1 MATIAVRSA
10 KSSQRQ
16 SLQGFLVVASTETTA
31 FHGLEASLS
40 EAASALVPYV
50 DKLLQSKHFPAASA
64 FDQYLA
70 CCVQK
75 MLAGKASSTCS
86 INDQFKTRQKH
97 KIGKNHLKPNLYLNR
112 NKDIQK
118 RHGINQLSKQP
129 VIGMELPKQTAG
141 RHAGRPSDMAFD
153 TDEDLDW
160 GDFAFN
166 LVSMGLVYAY
176 FSEAAIVG
184 ESRLEVSLSLG
195 VACVDIIFLV
205 LRWLWFERGVSS
217 GPLTTYI
224 FHFYRL
230 AFLPAANSWM
240 GWSLLYKFNAYP
252 KPISVLMVTIIYLVL
267 LVAGCRKP
275 ALLQAPLQLVS
286 IILAATSAPHICSLA
301 FQGNILGVKCMAS
314 VSVVQL
320 VSGIGLPSL
329 CTGLLRQLFKML
341 H

>member
-16 SLQGFLVVASTETTA
+16 SLQGFLIVASTETAA
-31 FHGLEASLS
+31 FRELEASLS
-40 EAASALVPYV
+40 EAASALGPYV
-50 DKLLQSKHFPAASA
+50 DKLLQIKQFPAASA

-75 MLAGKASSTCS
+75 MLAGKASS

-97 KIGKNHLKPNLYLNR
+97 KIGKNHLKPNLYQNR

-118 RHGINQLSKQP
+118 RKGTYQLSKQA
-129 VIGMELPKQTAG
+129 VIEKELPKHTVG
-141 RHAGRPSDMAFD
+141 RSSNMGLD

-217 GPLTTYI
+217 GPLTTYV
-224 FHFYRL
+224 FHIYRL

-252 KPISVLMVTIIYLVL
+252 KPVSVLMVTIIYVVL

-275 ALLQAPLQLVS
+275 ALLQAPLQLAS

-320 VSGIGLPSL
+320 VSGLGLPSL